1 MPHSN
6 SPVSQTNDP
15 QQRVTRRALFV
26 WFGAVAVYVV
36 AILGRTSFGVAGV
49 EAIDRFG
56 IDASRIAV
64 FTAVQVGV
72 YSLAQI
78 PTGVLID
85 RQGPR
90 FMLIVGA
97 LVMAVGQI
105 LLGFTSSYPV
115 ALAARV
121 LIGAGDATAF
131 LAVMRILPSWFP
143 PRKTPLFTQLS
154 TAIGQMGQFL
164 SAVPFL
170 ALLHAKGW
178 QVAFVSLGAVGV
190 LVALAAVVAVADAP
204 TKPGEEAAA
213 KSAKVPLRT
222 TLSTVVRS
230 PVCWEAFFIH
240 GFSIFPM
247 VTFTLLWGVPM
258 MTLGMGLNEQEAGTV
273 LIVLTV
279 CMIVASPV
287 LGAVSARLGV
297 RRDMAVIVL
306 CSLTPL
312 MFLWFFSTSTPRG
325 FGAILAVVIVM
336 GTVVPASNFGFDNV
350 REHVPPAMVATGTG
364 LANMGGFTSSMVA
377 AQAVGILLDHSADS
391 VQYTW
396 EDFQYAWIAVYVL
409 AILLMVGLLVA
420 RAKAQPQM
428 RRLKIVEQ
436 APPTKAN

>member
-1 MPHSN
+1 M
-6 SPVSQTNDP
+6 
-15 QQRVTRRALFV
+15 

-190 LVALAAVVAVADAP
+190 LVACLLY
-204 TKPGEEAAA
+204 T
-213 KSAKVPLRT
+213 
-222 TLSTVVRS
+222 S
-230 PVCWEAFFIH
+230 P
-240 GFSIFPM
+240 
-247 VTFTLLWGVPM
+247 
-258 MTLGMGLNEQEAGTV
+258 
-273 LIVLTV
+273 
-279 CMIVASPV
+279 SP
-287 LGAVSARLGV
+287 
-297 RRDMAVIVL
+297 RD
-306 CSLTPL
+306 
-312 MFLWFFSTSTPRG
+312 
-325 FGAILAVVIVM
+325 
-336 GTVVPASNFGFDNV
+336 
-350 REHVPPAMVATGTG
+350 
-364 LANMGGFTSSMVA
+364 
-377 AQAVGILLDHSADS
+377 
-391 VQYTW
+391 
-396 EDFQYAWIAVYVL
+396 
-409 AILLMVGLLVA
+409 
-420 RAKAQPQM
+420 
-428 RRLKIVEQ
+428 
-436 APPTKAN
+436 